1 MLTDSHRYCT
11 ISAIFVGIPHNLS
24 PASFDPFAMQPV
36 PLPSHIHYE
45 LLLQLLE
52 RETARSVDRGTEEHR
67 QLQELVATLRR
78 GLAIQKQLE
87 ATCDR
92 KHIPIE
98 YHWSLNQPTPADR
111 SLPAES

>member
-1 MLTDSHRYCT
+1 M
-11 ISAIFVGIPHNLS
+11 S
-24 PASFDPFAMQPV
+24 PL

-52 RETARSVDRGTEEHR
+52 RETSRDLKNGTEEYR

-78 GLAIQKQLE
+78 ALAIQKQLE

-92 KHIPIE
+92 KQLPIE
-98 YHWSLNQPTPADR
+98 YHWSLNLPTVPDRKGRPASATTPATAQT
-111 SLPAES
+111 PPPIATPPEPQP